1 MNKKKINL
9 AGIKTKDLD
18 ETSSFTDLMTIK
30 ERKNREK
37 NITQSND
44 IDDMINEKRK
54 NTKELAKELE
64 KAKEEYN
71 SKIID
76 EVNITKKNKKKE
88 TVDENE
94 EKLGKTQIL
103 ELTRQMKFNFED
115 VKNENSKKKNRLT
128 LLNIVG
134 ILNLICICF
143 YIYLLT
149 FSNYQDNQTNYLIV
163 GSIIVLLVLFFG
175 ISVISGK
182 KLRKVFNIFNIITI
196 LTFIAFNIYI
206 LIY

>member
-1 MNKKKINL
+1 
-9 AGIKTKDLD
+9 
-18 ETSSFTDLMTIK
+18 MTPK

-44 IDDMINEKRK
+44 IDDMVNEKRK
-54 NTKELAKELE
+54 NTEELTKELE

-71 SKIID
+71 SEIIE
-76 EVNITKKNKKKE
+76 EVKITKKHTQKE
-88 TVDENE
+88 IKDENE
-94 EKLGKTQIL
+94 ENLGKTQIL

-115 VKNENSKKKNRLT
+115 VKNENSKKKNGLT
-128 LLNIVG
+128 LLNIIG
-134 ILNLICICF
+134 TLNLICIGF

-149 FSNYQDNQTNYLIV
+149 FSDYQDHQRNYLIT

-182 KLRKVFNIFNIITI
+182 KVRKLFNIFNIITI
-196 LTFIAFNIYI
+196 LAFIAFNIYI
-206 LIY
+206 LVY